1 MVSLTVVLVRRLNP
15 VTRRVLLETVETETL
30 LLKLLTADRRALKKA
45 MRPEAMAVM
54 AAAEISI
61 SVIMIPRL
69 PHLMAKVMM
78 KLTLLSMEIRCTR

>member
-15 VTRRVLLETVETETL
+15 VTRRVLLGTVETETL
-30 LLKLLTADRRALKKA
+30 LLKLLTADRRALKKV

-61 SVIMIPRL
+61 LAIMIQRL
-69 PHLMAKVMM
+69 PHLMAKAMM
-78 KLTLLSMEIRCTR
+78 KLTPLSMEIRCTR

>member
-15 VTRRVLLETVETETL
+15 VTRRVLLGTAETETL

-61 SVIMIPRL
+61 SAIMIQRPLR
-69 PHLMAKVMM
+69 LMAKAMM
-78 KLTLLSMEIRCTR
+78 KLTPLSMEIRCIR